1 MQLQVFKSAEE
12 NQIKLKRNLTISLH
26 CFISLYISIKNVL
39 FKCYKNR
46 NLKKSVHWMVHKKVY
61 CLILEDSCQ
70 EILKS
75 NQKNIPLLTSSD
87 IHLIPGLQQDE
98 TNLVHGFNIDRQVL
112 LRPQVEWPWEFP
124 PSTAC
129 SHQVI
134 SSVIYIRPREI
145 QFTCIDGGTRLR
157 TYQVIFVMDKV
168 DQLPVP
174 LPIVWKIR
182 KKVLKNA

>member
-1 MQLQVFKSAEE
+1 M
-12 NQIKLKRNLTISLH
+12 
-26 CFISLYISIKNVL
+26 
-39 FKCYKNR
+39 
-46 NLKKSVHWMVHKKVY
+46 
-61 CLILEDSCQ
+61 
-70 EILKS
+70 KS
-75 NQKNIPLLTSSD
+75 NQKNIPLLTRSD

-112 LRPQVEWPWEFP
+112 LRPQVEWPREFP

-182 KKVLKNA
+182 KKVLKMHNMYIQVKFSRSNIFFLKLICKWLQI

>member
-1 MQLQVFKSAEE
+1 
-12 NQIKLKRNLTISLH
+12 
-26 CFISLYISIKNVL
+26 
-39 FKCYKNR
+39 
-46 NLKKSVHWMVHKKVY
+46 MVHKKVY
-61 CLILEDSCQ
+61 CLILESSCQ

-75 NQKNIPLLTSSD
+75 NQKKKFPLLTSSD

-98 TNLVHGFNIDRQVL
+98 TNLVRGFNIDRQVL

-134 SSVIYIRPREI
+134 SSVIYICPREI
-145 QFTCIDGGTRLR
+145 QFTCIDGGMRLR

-182 KKVLKNA
+182 KKVKKMHNMYIQVSFQGQIFFLKTHL